1 MYLPTTVALPAEAI
15 AAARLHDTAQQSAA
29 PNRRGPELARELA
42 RELAQGAR
50 STVLPIVR

>member
-1 MYLPTTVALPAEAI
+1 MYLPTTVALPAQAI

>member
-1 MYLPTTVALPAEAI
+1 MYLPTTVALPAQAI

-42 RELAQGAR
+42 QGAR